1 MHKIARI
8 DVEKLKIAHKQ
19 LKMRPLDRYLEFFK
33 IHLAEFEVNELI
45 HSQIIQE
52 YSVINDN
59 GLLGIMKTK
68 GSILVFRGKAIGIIM
83 EVGKEHVNCTFTSE
97 QDAYDFRE
105 YLLAAYMN
113 ADKKLNI
120 NIFEDEENDKTK
132 KKGFLSFFAR

>member
-1 MHKIARI
+1 MSYITKINI
-8 DVEKLKIAHKQ
+8 EKLKMNNKQ
-19 LKMRPLDRYLEFFK
+19 VKMRPFDRYLDLFK
-33 IHLAEFEVNELI
+33 IHLAEFKVNELV

-52 YSVINDN
+52 YSVIDDK
-59 GLLGIMKTK
+59 GLLGVMKTK
-68 GSILVFRGKAIGIIM
+68 GSVLVFRGKAIGMIM
-83 EVGKEHVNCTFTSE
+83 EIGKDYVDCTFTSE

-120 NIFEDEENDKTK
+120 KTFEDEENEKTK